1 MASEDEIE
9 LDASSVEIT
18 KKKKSTFSFTIRYKN
33 VGYLEDKLKKQ
44 KRKLANGNEIPK
56 KKRKKVEKQVEE
68 EEQETND
75 DEEDDEIAEEDKV
88 ISNGKQNE
96 MNKIIFIWICSGSM
110 IPSGGNL
117 TSVTF
122 ESLSERGVSDLTLK
136 AISEMKLTTMTE
148 IQAKSI
154 GPLLEGR

>member
-1 MASEDEIE
+1 
-9 LDASSVEIT
+9 
-18 KKKKSTFSFTIRYKN
+18 
-33 VGYLEDKLKKQ
+33 LKK
-44 KRKLANGNEIPK
+44 RDCFFFIF
-56 KKRKKVEKQVEE
+56 
-68 EEQETND
+68 D
-75 DEEDDEIAEEDKV
+75 IA
-88 ISNGKQNE
+88 
-96 MNKIIFIWICSGSM
+96 GSV

-117 TSVTF
+117 TSLSF